1 MKVIVNEVQNEGL
14 EALLGQTVTL
24 WCGVY
29 IYTGKLVGVNGS
41 CVKLTGAKVVYET
54 GPFTD
59 AKGKDAQDLGAEA
72 WYVQTAAIE
81 SFGVMSKT

>member
-14 EALLGQTVTL
+14 EALLGQTVTF

-29 IYTGKLVGVNGS
+29 IYTGKLVGVNSS

-59 AKGKDAQDLGAEA
+59 KRWKDAQDLGAEA

-81 SFGVMSKT
+81 SFGVMNKT

>member
-1 MKVIVNEVQNEGL
+1 MKVVVSEVQNEGL

-54 GPFTD
+54 GLFDD
-59 AKGKDAQDLGAEA
+59 AEWKDAQDLGAEA

-81 SFGVMSKT
+81 SFGVMFKA